1 MQSLFP
7 RKIEEEIN
15 LNSKGDY
22 INVEVHISVDN
33 KNDVQIDDLKQKLN
47 ILFMDILKRLWSVI

>member
-47 ILFMDILKRLWSVI
+47 ILFMDILKRL